1 MVVSSLQINFCYISL
16 IIFTPLSHHPANC
29 LKASSKVNTTMER
42 IDDKLSFNSLAPS
55 RKHCGGSITTGAGRE
70 KDRWC
75 CHHFNN
81 CVASQKCAT
90 KLLSLAAA
98 CGRAVQP
105 KPCIRCAVGQN
116 RRLSSHP
123 FVPAVRGTDRHAHA
137 TRYPLLSLHFR
148 ICEADNIT

>member
-1 MVVSSLQINFCYISL
+1 MMVVSSLQINFCYISL

-81 CVASQKCAT
+81 CVASQKCA

-105 KPCIRCAVGQN
+105 QTVHKM
-116 RRLSSHP
+116 
-123 FVPAVRGTDRHAHA
+123 RGGAE
-137 TRYPLLSLHFR
+137 S
-148 ICEADNIT
+148 

>member
-1 MVVSSLQINFCYISL
+1 MV
-16 IIFTPLSHHPANC
+16 LSP
-29 LKASSKVNTTMER
+29 
-42 IDDKLSFNSLAPS
+42 
-55 RKHCGGSITTGAGRE
+55 
-70 KDRWC
+70 
-75 CHHFNN
+75 FNN
-81 CVASQKCAT
+81 CVALRHKSAYEGCCH
-90 KLLSLAAA
+90 LLLP
-98 CGRAVQP
+98 AVEQCNR